1 MLNIFKSLPVP
12 PPQIKPPAPPE
23 NIDNQEGIRK
33 AQREAC
39 AIVRSLKPHLEA
51 RALSDSALWKW
62 VKSSHKVTSR
72 SELTESQW
80 VTLAARLFAAEKDDR
95 LFSVLCDAITANAGN
110 CRAYRIHAN
119 ATFRKIYD
127 GIITADI
134 EERCQR
140 HADTT
145 GCRVR
150 LHGSDGA
157 DGIIF
162 FEPVELAYDPD
173 CPPIGE
179 FDPNKPARAYEVRT
193 QGKVTHLIE
202 IPFPD
207 TPKLEAWGQ
216 AYADKTGFDIN
227 ITDRQGH
234 YVLMHFTAPPTPPRV
249 VQGVID
255 VTIDGQKWILL
266 NREDDQYHWFKF
278 DGTMEKYIVTAD
290 NHDSAVDLLVAYVD
304 NKA

>member
-1 MLNIFKSLPVP
+1 MLNIFKSLLVP
-12 PPQIKPPAPPE
+12 PPQVAPPAPPA
-23 NIDNQEGIRK
+23 NVDNQEGKRK

-39 AIVRSLKPHLEA
+39 AIVGSLKPRLEA
-51 RALSDSALWKW
+51 RALSDNALWEW

-80 VTLAARLFAAEKDDR
+80 VTLAARLSAAEKDDR

-110 CRAYRIHAN
+110 CRAYRVHAN
-119 ATFRKIYD
+119 GTFRNVYD

-145 GCRVR
+145 GCIVR
-150 LHGSDGA
+150 LHGADGA

-162 FEPVELAYDPD
+162 FEPVEFAYDPD

-179 FDPNKPARAYEVRT
+179 FDRNKPARVFEVRR
-193 QGKVTHLIE
+193 QDKVTHFIE

-216 AYADKTGFDIN
+216 ARADKTGFDIN

-234 YVLMHFTAPPTPPRV
+234 YVLMHFKAPPTPPRV
-249 VQGVID
+249 VQGVTD

-266 NREDDQYHWFKF
+266 NREDNQYHWVTF
-278 DGTMEKYIVTAD
+278 DGTMEKYVSTAD
-290 NHDSAVDLLVAYVD
+290 DHDGAVDSLVAYVN

>member
-51 RALSDSALWKW
+51 RALSDNALWEW

-72 SELTESQW
+72 SKLTESQW

-95 LFSVLCDAITANAGN
+95 LFSVLCDVITANAGN
-110 CRAYRIHAN
+110 CRAYRVHAN

-127 GIITADI
+127 GIITTDI

-145 GCRVR
+145 GCIVR
-150 LHGSDGA
+150 LHGSDGS

-162 FEPVELAYDPD
+162 FEPVEFAYDPD
-173 CPPIGE
+173 CPSIGE
-179 FDPNKPARAYEVRT
+179 FDRDKPARAFEVRT
-193 QGKVTHLIE
+193 QGSPSDSVHGTANRSFI
-202 IPFPD
+202 D
-207 TPKLEAWGQ
+207 CYYTARGQ
-216 AYADKTGFDIN
+216 C
-227 ITDRQGH
+227 
-234 YVLMHFTAPPTPPRV
+234 PTESPVPRR
-249 VQGVID
+249 VI
-255 VTIDGQKWILL
+255 
-266 NREDDQYHWFKF
+266 R
-278 DGTMEKYIVTAD
+278 
-290 NHDSAVDLLVAYVD
+290 
-304 NKA
+304 